1 MKKEDL
7 RNGDIIVLREG
18 ELGIYLETS
27 RVIVY
32 QTIGMDDIDMF
43 DDDLRNIE
51 NEPEYDIMRVYRGDW
66 AISFLDYDDD
76 DPIYERDET
85 WERPSEEERNERK
98 AAAKAKNEEQRRA
111 AEAKM
116 AERRKKLIFVMM
128 QAMYGNRTGMEIDPE
143 DIDRLIL
150 GYLSDQFSIDKE
162 RINRTI
168 VRIPGS
174 DNLVL
179 IYNKLFEEEQLK
191 EKAEVYE
198 KRGYVMKPL
207 ATIPELDLT
216 LYSRCLVCRMNA
228 DGTFASLEK
237 EDFEKFIDY
246 LAM

>member
-18 ELGIYLETS
+18 ELGIYLEPS

-43 DDDLRNIE
+43 DDDLRSLE
-51 NEPEYDIMRVYRGDW
+51 NEPDYDIMRVYRGDW

-76 DPIYERDET
+76 EPIYERDET

-98 AAAKAKNEEQRRA
+98 AAAKVQSEEQRRA

-143 DIDRLIL
+143 DMDRLIL
-150 GYLSDQFSIDKE
+150 GYLSDKLSIDKE
-162 RINRTI
+162 RVNRTI

-207 ATIPELDLT
+207 ATIPEFDLT